1 MITFNIAASLSEA
14 AARTPDK
21 KAVVAV
27 TGREGGK
34 PIYEHLTFAQLDERA
49 GRYAA
54 GLHRVGI
61 RKGVRTVL
69 MVTPGLDF
77 FALVFA
83 LYRVGATLVLIDPG
97 IDKKALAKCLKEVE
111 PEAFVG
117 VSMAHVARLI
127 FRSALK
133 TVQINVTVGRRW
145 FWGGHRLQ
153 DLLDAEPRA
162 CERTASDDVAAILF
176 TSGSTGVPKGAVYTH
191 GIFANQVRMLQDIYG
206 FGPDETDLSTFPL
219 FALFLAALGVTS
231 VIPDMDARKPA
242 EADPAKLIEA
252 ITDHGATNMFG
263 SPALLDTLSRY
274 GEANGTKLPTLL
286 RVLSAGAPVR
296 HDILLRMKAMLNDGV
311 EVFTPYGATE
321 SLPVANIGSAEV
333 LSSTHALTASGH
345 GVCVGRPVDEMTV
358 RVITITDD
366 PIASWSDD
374 LLAADGEVGEIT
386 VRGPVVTPAYYGRP
400 EQTAQA
406 KIDDGGQVV
415 HRMGD
420 VGRFDEQGRLWMC
433 GRKSHRLETAAGPLF
448 TIPVEM
454 VFNQDPDV
462 WRTALVGLGEPGA
475 QEPVLLVEPQP
486 GGGVDSAALLAR
498 LRDLGQQ
505 HAATAM
511 IDRIEIYPG
520 SFPVDIRH
528 NAKINRET
536 LTRWANDRLARKGAA

>member
-1 MITFNIAASLSEA
+1 MITFNIAARLSEA

-27 TGREGGK
+27 SGREGGK
-34 PIYEHLTFAQLDERA
+34 AVYEHLTFAELDKRA
-49 GRYAA
+49 GQYAA

-117 VSMAHVARLI
+117 VPMAHVARLI

-133 TVQINVTVGRRW
+133 TVTTNVTVGRRW
-145 FWGGHRLQ
+145 FWGGSRLR
-153 DLLDAEPRA
+153 DLLDDEPRP
-162 CERTASDDVAAILF
+162 CEPTASDDVAAILF

-191 GIFANQVRMLQDIYG
+191 GIFASQVRMLQDIYQ

-242 EADPAKLIEA
+242 SADPVKLIEA
-252 ITDHGATNMFG
+252 ITDHGCTNMFG
-263 SPALLDTLSRY
+263 SPALLDTLSRH
-274 GEANGTKLPTLL
+274 GEASGTRLPTLR

-311 EVFTPYGATE
+311 QIFTPYGATE
-321 SLPVANIGSAEV
+321 SLPVANVGSDEV
-333 LSSTHALTASGH
+333 LADTHALTATGH

-358 RVITITDD
+358 RVIRITDE
-366 PIASWSDD
+366 PIESWSDD
-374 LLAADGEVGEIT
+374 LLAPAGEVGEIT
-386 VRGPVVTPAYYGRP
+386 VKGPVVTPAYYGRP
-400 EQTAQA
+400 EQTARA
-406 KIDDGGQVV
+406 KIDEGGQVV

-433 GRKSHRLETAAGPLF
+433 GRKTHRVESASGPLF
-448 TIPVEM
+448 TIPIEM

-462 WRTALVGLGEPGA
+462 WRTALVGLGEPGS

-486 GGGVDSAALLAR
+486 GNNVDAGELLAR
-498 LRDLGQQ
+498 LQDLAGK
-505 HAATAM
+505 HDATSA
-511 IDRIEIYPG
+511 IDRIELYPG

-536 LTRWANDRLARKGAA
+536 LTAWANERLHSNGAA